1 MRTKFNKFLQILRPQ
16 VEFEPIDPL
25 GDGLGDA
32 ILAERNETQAIN
44 LDESDDSDTRQF
56 WRAVED
62 DLHAG
67 NLVEFSD
74 DE

>member
-1 MRTKFNKFLQILRPQ
+1 MQTKFNKILQIFRTQL
-16 VEFEPIDPL
+16 EFEPIDPL
-25 GDGLGDA
+25 GDGLGDE
-32 ILAERNETQAIN
+32 IDDERREAQAIS
-44 LDESDDSDTRQF
+44 LEESEDNDTRQF
-56 WRAVED
+56 WSAVED

>member
-1 MRTKFNKFLQILRPQ
+1 MRIKFNKILQFFQPQ
-16 VEFEPIDPL
+16 IEFEPIDPL

-32 ILAERNETQAIN
+32 IIAERNETQAIS
-44 LDESDDSDTRQF
+44 LDESDDGDTRQF
-56 WRAVED
+56 WRAVEN

>member
-1 MRTKFNKFLQILRPQ
+1 MRTKLNKFLHIFRSQ

-32 ILAERNETQAIN
+32 IEAEQQEPQAI
-44 LDESDDSDTRQF
+44 LLEESEDGDARQF
-56 WRAVED
+56 WRAIED

>member
-1 MRTKFNKFLQILRPQ
+1 MLILFDLDETLI
-16 VEFEPIDPL
+16 V
-25 GDGLGDA
+25 
-32 ILAERNETQAIN
+32 ERNETQAIS
-44 LDESDDSDTRQF
+44 LDESDDGDTRQF
-56 WRAVED
+56 WRAVEN